1 MSFDISRSSF
11 DPRKDYLGVVM
22 QQGRVQLDS
31 DWNEWQAELGRRLQA
46 GTLDA
51 IGSAGV
57 PQGTPDGFRI
67 TVDNAGSFSIGPG
80 RIYVDGLLAENHGAP
95 ERAEPPPPP
104 SGVWEWNPSL
114 AEERGLTPVPFLHQP
129 YLPFNH
135 PPVALPAPGA
145 ANAGNHPSLFNPPG
159 LPWNRQDPALPG
171 NGRDLI
177 YLDVWQRPV
186 TPLQDPALVEKAVGV
201 DTTGRLQTV
210 WQVKLL
216 AGIGPADCGTADDQ
230 VPGWPETIRP
240 SGGRLTTST
249 GAVQGPA
256 NPCLAPPGGGYK
268 GSDNQLYRV
277 EIHRGGGLNE
287 ATFKWSRDNGT
298 VATRVLEIHGSNR
311 LVVESTGRDDEFLG
325 FRAGDWIE
333 VLDDWHELHGQPG
346 QLRRIRP
353 ADGVD
358 KETRT
363 IALEDPLPNGLF
375 PVDGQ
380 GRTLPERHTR
390 IRRWDQSGKV
400 LSTDGLV
407 FQEFHDLD
415 TSAASAGIP
424 VAGGNP
430 PASPVLVLEAG
441 IQVQLTLAGNG
452 VFHTGDHWLIAA
464 RSADGSI
471 EQLIDAPPLGIHH
484 HYARLAVVERVNG
497 QWVGPASDCRT
508 LFPPLTDLTP
518 GCCTV
523 VVEPGTDMIQ
533 AAIDSLPPQGG
544 CVCLRAG
551 IHEIT
556 RTVVIRRNG
565 VTLHGESSG
574 AVVRTSSIVPLL
586 QMSGRGNR
594 IEGIAF
600 RLELI
605 PGTGVGGDPAF
616 PTLVNLDDVVDV
628 SLIRCQVSASQPL
641 ELAGVRI
648 GRATRP
654 LIESCRIENGYVA
667 LWFDTDST
675 DLEIRHCDLVCRR
688 GDGSD
693 LGLIGV
699 WIEDAYGPCFVE
711 NNHIEGYNLGIR
723 VDRADFGQSPSRCG
737 SNSRIAWNW
746 IIRQGFDEELFAVL
760 RSDAAFGID
769 VSGDRCQISENR
781 VVCPSPS
788 HGGIRIT
795 GQLCSVTDNHLT
807 GPTNLVEAL
816 PRGVLIGAAYERFA
830 RFGERC
836 LVAWNRFAGDFDAAI
851 SVIGADDVDVRANWI
866 SATSNRAGTGI
877 SLERSRRCRVE
888 GNRIEQVQLA
898 IETNEGSGTLLSDNE
913 LKNAG
918 LGISATRETSLW
930 VRGNQIENLTNIGLI
945 AQEVRTDIRI
955 SGNRFLS
962 CAYQP
967 QNVITAAIWVGDV
980 LDDSVFNLILEENEI
995 LDTGISIDGDTIV
1008 QSRSDSVYV
1017 VARHSVI
1024 RGNRIAYRNP
1034 LLLATGASHRS
1045 LTLFAPLALNY
1056 YTQDRLA
1063 TTESALVE
1071 GNTFI
1076 GPSSGSLVWVRG
1088 SWFVPNLEER
1098 FYRVT
1103 FASNLCR
1110 HLAVVQGGPQPG
1122 FSAYNRI
1129 ATVFLEASRSTV
1141 QANQVASFPVI
1152 PSFDFNRVG
1161 RTVFVGNFTDGP
1173 VINWTAFPVNFAA
1186 LNRFG

>member
-1 MSFDISRSSF
+1 MSFDISRYSF
-11 DPRKDYLGVVM
+11 DPRKNYLGVVM

-31 DWNEWQAELGRRLQA
+31 DSNEWLAELGRRLQA
-46 GTLDA
+46 GTVDTVGA
-51 IGSAGV
+51 AGV

-104 SGVWEWNPSL
+104 SGAWEWNPTL
-114 AEERGLTPVPFLHQP
+114 AEERGITPVPFLHQP
-129 YLPFNH
+129 YLPFNN
-135 PPVALPAPGA
+135 PLVALPVPGA
-145 ANAGNHPSLFNPPG
+145 ANAWNHPSRFNP
-159 LPWNRQDPALPG
+159 PALPG
-171 NGRDLI
+171 NGWDLV

-186 TPLQDPALVEKAVGV
+186 TPLQDPSLVEKAVGV

-216 AGIGPADCGTADDQ
+216 AGISPAGCGTADDQ
-230 VPGWPETIRP
+230 VPGWPETTRP

-249 GAVQGPA
+249 GTVQGPP

-268 GSDNQLYRV
+268 GSENQLYRV

-298 VATRVLEIHGSNR
+298 VATRVLEIHGNNR

-325 FRAGDWIE
+325 FRDGDWIE
-333 VLDDWHELHGQPG
+333 LLDDWHELHGRPG

-353 ADGVD
+353 AAGVD
-358 KETRT
+358 RETRT
-363 IALEDPLPNGLF
+363 IGLEDPLPNGLF

-380 GRTLPERHTR
+380 GRTLPERPTW
-390 IRRWDQSGKV
+390 IRRWDQAGKV
-400 LSTDGLV
+400 LSTDGTV

-415 TSAASAGIP
+415 ASATSIGIP

-430 PASPVLVLEAG
+430 LAAPILVLEAG
-441 IQVQLTLAGNG
+441 IQVQLSLAGNG

-471 EQLIDAPPLGIHH
+471 EELIDAPPLGIHH

-497 QWVGPASDCRT
+497 QWVGPPIDCRT

-523 VVEPGTDMIQ
+523 VVEPGTDLIQ
-533 AAIDSLPPQGG
+533 EAIDSLPPQGG

-556 RTVVIRRNG
+556 RTVVINRDS

-586 QMSGRGNR
+586 QVSGRGNR

-600 RLELI
+600 RLELV
-605 PGTGVGGDPAF
+605 PGIGVGGDPSF
-616 PTLVNLDDVVDV
+616 PALVNLDGVVDV
-628 SLIRCQVSASQPL
+628 SLIRCQVSVSQPL
-641 ELAGVRI
+641 ELFGIRI
-648 GRATRP
+648 GRAIRP
-654 LIESCRIENGYVA
+654 LLESCWIENGLVA
-667 LWFDTDST
+667 VWLATDST
-675 DLEIRHCDLVCRR
+675 DLEIRHSHFVFQR
-688 GDGSD
+688 GDGID
-693 LGLIGV
+693 LGFIGI
-699 WIEDAYGPCFVE
+699 WIQDAYGPCFVE
-711 NNHIEGYNLGIR
+711 SNFIEGYNIGIR
-723 VDRADFGQSPSRCG
+723 IDRADFGKPPISCG
-737 SNSRIAWNW
+737 SDSLITRNR
-746 IIRQGFDEELFAVL
+746 IIRQGFDEESL
-760 RSDAAFGID
+760 SPGIDAAFGID
-769 VSGDRCQISENR
+769 VSGDRCQVSENR
-781 VVCPSPS
+781 VACPSPS

-795 GQLCSVTDNHLT
+795 GQVCSVTDNHLA
-807 GPTNLVEAL
+807 GPTNLVEAF
-816 PRGVLIGAAYERFA
+816 PRGILIGEAYGRSA
-830 RFGERC
+830 RFLERS
-836 LVAWNRFAGDFDAAI
+836 LVTENRFTGDYDAAI
-851 SVIGADDVDVRANWI
+851 CVIGADDVDVRANLI
-866 SATSNRAGTGI
+866 SGTSTSGGTGI
-877 SLERSRRCRVE
+877 SLERTRRCRVE

-898 IETNEGSGTLLSDNE
+898 IMTQEGSNTLLSDNE
-913 LKNAG
+913 VRNAG
-918 LGISATRETSLW
+918 LGISATRETSMS
-930 VRGNQIENLTNIGLI
+930 VRGNQIENLSDIGLI

-967 QNVITAAIWVGDV
+967 QNVITAAIWVGYV
-980 LDDSVFNLILEENEI
+980 LDDSAFNLILEDNEV
-995 LDTGISIDGDTIV
+995 LDTGVSIDGKTIV
-1008 QSRSDSVYV
+1008 QTRVDSVFI
-1017 VARHSVI
+1017 VARQSVI
-1024 RGNRIAYRNP
+1024 RGNRIAYRDS

-1045 LTLFAPLALNY
+1045 LTLFATLALNY

-1063 TTESALVE
+1063 STESALVE

-1076 GPSSGSLVWVRG
+1076 GPSSNSLVWVRGVRG
-1088 SWFVPNLEER
+1088 SWFVPQLEAR

-1122 FSAYNRI
+1122 FNAYNRI
-1129 ATVFLEASRSTV
+1129 ATVLLEASRSTV
-1141 QANQVASFPVI
+1141 QANQVTSFPVI

-1161 RTVFVGNFTDGP
+1161 RAVFVGNFTDGP
-1173 VINWTAFPVNFAA
+1173 VINWTDFPINFAA